1 MTREMDGKRI
11 ELRRIKHP
19 EKVKVERSRHR
30 LLAIPLPP

>member
-1 MTREMDGKRI
+1 MTREMDGIMI